1 LGRRCAE
8 KTLHVNVV
16 RIGKLYFRTPLL
28 AILIFGATL
37 LSGEGFVRAQSLKAE
52 QRILYKKA
60 FTAAQQN
67 KWKSAQRL
75 SRAALAKNPVIRGPA
90 QVIDWLRVQSPVA
103 AAPFMDVAKFL
114 DQTPGWPRQR
124 TLRRRAEAA
133 MKSDFGQNATLVWFK
148 KYPPLSA
155 AGVLRY
161 VEALRGAGRS
171 KDAAKAIRNAWLTI
185 DMNRSDERAFRKK
198 FRPQLTKADEVKR
211 LDRLIWDRRIS
222 AAKRQMR
229 RVSIEYRH
237 LSQAKIMLLRRIGGV
252 DPAIARIPPSLLNDP
267 GLVFERL
274 RWRRRKGFT
283 DGAIELLAQQP
294 HQNLRP
300 RRWWIERGILAR
312 HALRRGDITQAYRL
326 AKNHRQTKGA
336 AHAEAEWLSGWI
348 ALRYLQDPG
357 TAQQHFMDLYRNV
370 KYPVS
375 RARGAYWAGRAAEAA
390 GAYDTAIKWYRRAST
405 HVTTFY
411 GQMAHLH
418 LPGPGAQTALRAP
431 TVTKMD
437 TARFERLPFVQ
448 IIRNLADLKQRK
460 LLRPFFTQLTR
471 STLKPADWRL
481 LSALARDIGRND
493 LAIHVAKQA
502 LRKGVVLVEAGYPSS
517 SLMKGLGPPPEII
530 HAIIRQES
538 AFDPKAVSHAGAR
551 GLMQLM
557 PATAR
562 SVARRLKIRHSTRR
576 LTADPR
582 HNVNLGASYING
594 LLEDFDGSLI
604 LALAAYNAGPHRVRR
619 WLRENGD
626 PRRLDT
632 PDTIDWIEQI
642 PFKETRNYVQRVIEN
657 LPLYH
662 HLLRD
667 DFSPFY
673 SIEAVSSLEEAET
686 P

>member
-1 LGRRCAE
+1 LSGEDVARQCRE
-8 KTLHVNVV
+8 D
-16 RIGKLYFRTPLL
+16 RKLYFKTPVL
-28 AILIFGATL
+28 AALIFGFGF
-37 LSGEGFVRAQSLKAE
+37 LSGDGPSRAENLEAE

-60 FTAAQQN
+60 FAAALQN
-67 KWKSAQRL
+67 KWQSAQRI
-75 SRAALAKNPVIRGPA
+75 SRAALAKNPVKRGPA
-90 QVIDWLRVQSPVA
+90 QVIDWLRVQSPA
-103 AAPFMDVAKFL
+103 ADAPFEDIARFL

-133 MKSDFGQNATLVWFK
+133 MKGDFGQNATLAWFK

-155 AGVLRY
+155 SGVIHH

-171 KDAAKAIRNAWLTI
+171 NDAATAIRNAWLQL
-185 DMNRSDERAFRKK
+185 DMSRGDERVFWKK
-198 FRPQLTKADEVKR
+198 FRRRLTKDDEIKR

-237 LSQAKIMLLRRIGGV
+237 LSQAKIMLMRRIGGV
-252 DPAIARIPPSLLNDP
+252 DPAIARIPTTLLDDP

-294 HQNLRP
+294 DQNLRP
-300 RRWWIERGILAR
+300 RRWWVERGILAR

-336 AHAEAEWLSGWI
+336 SHAEAEWLSGWI
-348 ALRYLQDPG
+348 ALRYLQDPRA
-357 TAQQHFMDLYRNV
+357 AQQHFVDLYRHV

-375 RARGAYWAGRAAEAA
+375 RARGAYWAGRAAESA
-390 GAYDTAIKWYRRAST
+390 GAYDTAIKWYQRAST

-418 LPGPGAQTALRAP
+418 LPGPGAQRAPRPP

-437 TARFERLPFVQ
+437 KTRFERRPFVQ
-448 IIRNLADLKQRK
+448 VIRSLDDLKQRK

-481 LSALARDIGRND
+481 LSELARDIGRND
-493 LAIHVAKQA
+493 LAILVTKQA

-517 SLMKGLGPPPEII
+517 PIMKGLEPTPEII
-530 HAIIRQES
+530 HAIARQES
-538 AFDPKAVSHAGAR
+538 AFDPKAISHAGAR

-562 SVARRLKIRHSTRR
+562 SVARSLKIPHSTRR

-594 LLEDFDGSLI
+594 LLEDFDGSLV
-604 LALAAYNAGPHRVRR
+604 LALSAYNAGPHRVRR

-626 PRRLDT
+626 LRHFDT
-632 PDTIDWIEQI
+632 PDAIDWIEQI
-642 PFKETRNYVQRVIEN
+642 PFKETRNYVQRVLEN

-667 DFSPFY
+667 DFSPIY
-673 SIEAVSSLEEAET
+673 SIEAISSLEEAET

>member
-1 LGRRCAE
+1 M
-8 KTLHVNVV
+8 V
-16 RIGKLYFRTPLL
+16 RVWKLYFKTLRFVV
-28 AILIFGATL
+28 LIFGATL
-37 LSGEGFVRAQSLKAE
+37 LSGEGPARAETPKIE
-52 QRILYKKA
+52 QRALYKKA
-60 FTAAQQN
+60 FTAALQN

-75 SRAALAKNPVIRGPA
+75 SRAALAKNPVTRGPA
-90 QVIDWLRVQSPVA
+90 QVIDWLRVQSPA
-103 AAPFMDVAKFL
+103 ADAPFKDIVKFL

-124 TLRRRAEAA
+124 TLRRRAEGA
-133 MKSDFGQNATLVWFK
+133 MKSDFGQNATLAWFK

-155 AGVLRY
+155 AGVIRH

-171 KDAAKAIRNAWLTI
+171 KDASKAIRNAWLRL
-185 DMNRSDERAFRKK
+185 DMGRSDERVFRKR
-198 FRPQLTKADEVKR
+198 FRKQLSKADEIKR

-237 LSQAKIMLLRRIGGV
+237 LSKAKIMLLRRTGGV

-267 GLVFERL
+267 GLIFERL
-274 RWRRRKGFT
+274 RWRRRKGFS

-294 HQNLRP
+294 DQNLRP
-300 RRWWIERGILAR
+300 RRWWVERGSLAR
-312 HALRRGDITQAYRL
+312 YALRKGDITQAYRL

-336 AHAEAEWLSGWI
+336 AHAEAEWLAGWI
-348 ALRYLQDPG
+348 ALRYLQEPR
-357 TAQQHFMDLYRNV
+357 TAQQHFVDLYRHV

-375 RARGAYWAGRAAEAA
+375 RARGAYWAGRAAEAD
-390 GAYDTAIKWYRRAST
+390 GSYETAIKWYRRAST

-418 LPGPGAQTALRAP
+418 LPGPGAQIAPRPP
-431 TVTKMD
+431 TVTKQD
-437 TARFERLPFVQ
+437 KARFERRPFVQ
-448 IIRNLADLKQRK
+448 IIRGLADLKQRK
-460 LLRPFFTQLTR
+460 LLRPFFSQLTR
-471 STLKPADWRL
+471 SALKPADWRL
-481 LSALARDIGRND
+481 LSGLARDIGRND
-493 LAIHVAKQA
+493 LAIRVAKQA
-502 LRKGVVLVEAGYPSS
+502 LRKGVVLVDAGYPSS
-517 SLMKGLGPPPEII
+517 PIMKGLGPSPEII
-530 HAIIRQES
+530 HAIVRQES

-562 SVARRLKIRHSTRR
+562 AVARTLKIRHSTRR
-576 LTADPR
+576 LTSDPR

-594 LLEDFDGSLI
+594 LIEDFDGSLV

-626 PRRLDT
+626 PRRFDT
-632 PDTIDWIEQI
+632 PDAIDWIEQI

-662 HLLRD
+662 HLLQN
-667 DFSPFY
+667 DFSSIY
-673 SIEAVSSLEEAET
+673 SIEAISSLEEAET